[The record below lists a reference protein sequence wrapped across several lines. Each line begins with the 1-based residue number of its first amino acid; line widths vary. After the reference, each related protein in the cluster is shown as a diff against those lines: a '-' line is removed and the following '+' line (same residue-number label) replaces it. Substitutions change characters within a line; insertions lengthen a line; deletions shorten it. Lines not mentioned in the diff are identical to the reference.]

1 MKRIV
6 IMLFAATMLMLT
18 SGTSAPNATSL
29 PLPLVASERCQCHSV
44 TKSGNR
50 CKRKAVPQKLY
61 CRQHSA
67 NTQTSGKGD
76 CCCYISDAGVRCT
89 RRTSQ
94 DIRYCTNHSDSLAN

>member
-6 IMLFAATMLMLT
+6 IMLFVTTMLMLT
-18 SGTSAPNATSL
+18 SGMPVPSVASLSL
-29 PLPLVASERCQCHSV
+29 PLINPERGQCHSV

-67 NTQTSGKGD
+67 NTQTSSKGD